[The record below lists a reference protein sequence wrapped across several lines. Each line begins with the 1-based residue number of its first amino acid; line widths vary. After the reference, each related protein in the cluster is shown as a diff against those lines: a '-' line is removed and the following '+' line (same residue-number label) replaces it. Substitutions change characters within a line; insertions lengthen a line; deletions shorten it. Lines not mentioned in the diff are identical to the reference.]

1 MATTF
6 EKLNAS
12 TLAVTTTVSK
22 DVLEARLGRLEEKL
36 AIKEGRIAAL
46 KNTIDS
52 LKSNIALLK

>member
-22 DVLEARLGRLEEKL
+22 DVLVAELARAEERLAL
-36 AIKEGRIAAL
+36 KEVRIAAL

>member
-12 TLAVTTTVSK
+12 TLAVTTTISK
-22 DVLEARLGRLEEKL
+22 DVLEAQLGRLEEKL
-36 AIKEGRIAAL
+36 ALKEARITAL

>member
-22 DVLEARLGRLEEKL
+22 DVLEAQLGRLEEKL
-36 AIKEGRIAAL
+36 AIKEQRLTLLKDNIAAL
-46 KNTIDS
+46 KA
-52 LKSNIALLK
+52 NIALLK